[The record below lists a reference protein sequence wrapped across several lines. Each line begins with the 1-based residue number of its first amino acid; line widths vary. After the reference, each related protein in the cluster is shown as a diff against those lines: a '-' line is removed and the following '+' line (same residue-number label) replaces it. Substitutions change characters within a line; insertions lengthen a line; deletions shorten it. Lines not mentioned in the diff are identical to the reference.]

1 MEIRPAQPEDVS
13 AIARLLNDLGYP
25 SSPREVGKR
34 LAGLN
39 GCDRVLVTDGGLIA
53 LHRIPRVAEGGA
65 LMRITAL
72 VVAPDRR
79 GQGVGRALLQT
90 AEEIARRWGCDL
102 IEVSSGRRAERDA
115 AHAFYGAMGFEDSA
129 ARSVRYWKRLR

>member
-1 MEIRPAQPEDVS
+1 VEIRPAQPGDVP

-25 SSPREVGKR
+25 SSSREVRER
-34 LAGLN
+34 LGSLDS
-39 GCDRVLVTDGGLIA
+39 CDRVFVTDGGLIA

-72 VVAPDRR
+72 VVAPERR
-79 GQGVGRALLQT
+79 GQGVGRALLHT
-90 AEEIARRWGCDL
+90 AEETARQWGCDL

-115 AHAFYGAMGFEDSA
+115 AHAFYSAMGFEDSV
-129 ARSVRYWKRLR
+129 ARSVRYWKRLH